1 MERVQ
6 VPVEVKTDKPEWV
19 RMSMGLTRTQAR
31 KENNSMRTR
40 KNGSTAASAA
50 LPANAF
56 TEEYLDLLSQ
66 RDEPVTAAEA
76 DTAGPWH
83 LEAHPQ
89 GWAVL
94 RQGESLEKESAPT
107 AIFQK
112 KDAARL
118 AAAVLPGTGRRL
130 RYKLGKDE
138 ESLGYPLLDD
148 GRVVGHLRFFD
159 EDLVAAVN
167 VVDALASMPRD
178 FAWLI
183 DGAGGLALDHAGKI
197 ALERALDAK

>member
-1 MERVQ
+1 
-6 VPVEVKTDKPEWV
+6 
-19 RMSMGLTRTQAR
+19 
-31 KENNSMRTR
+31 MRTR
-40 KNGSTAASAA
+40 QNGSTTASAV
-50 LPANAF
+50 PANAF
-56 TEEYLDLLSQ
+56 TEEYLKLLSH
-66 RDEPVTAAEA
+66 RDEPLTAAEA

-94 RQGESLEKESAPT
+94 RQGESLEAGSAPT
-107 AIFQK
+107 ALFQK

-118 AAAVLPGTGRRL
+118 LAAVLPGTGRRP
-130 RYKLGKDE
+130 RYRLGKDA

-148 GRVVGHLRFFD
+148 GRVAGHLRFFD
-159 EDLVAAVN
+159 EDLVNALN

-178 FAWLI
+178 LAWLI

-197 ALERALDAK
+197 ALERARAAE

>member
-1 MERVQ
+1 
-6 VPVEVKTDKPEWV
+6 
-19 RMSMGLTRTQAR
+19 
-31 KENNSMRTR
+31 MRTR
-40 KNGSTAASAA
+40 QNGSTTASA

-56 TEEYLDLLSQ
+56 AEEYLNLLSQ

-94 RQGESLEKESAPT
+94 RQGESLEKGSAPA
-107 AIFQK
+107 AIFLK

-118 AAAVLPGTGRRL
+118 TAAVLPGTGRRL
-130 RYKLGKDE
+130 RYRLGKE
-138 ESLGYPLLDD
+138 AELQGYPLLDD

-159 EDLVAAVN
+159 EDLVNALN
-167 VVDALASMPRD
+167 VVDALVSMPRD
-178 FAWLI
+178 LAWLL

-197 ALERALDAK
+197 ALERAQENTPG

>member
-1 MERVQ
+1 
-6 VPVEVKTDKPEWV
+6 
-19 RMSMGLTRTQAR
+19 
-31 KENNSMRTR
+31 MRTR
-40 KNGSTAASAA
+40 KNGSTAASAL

-56 TEEYLDLLSQ
+56 TEEYLKLLSH
-66 RDEPVTAAEA
+66 RDEPETAAEA

-94 RQGESLEKESAPT
+94 RQGESLAKGSEPT
-107 AIFQK
+107 ALFQK

-130 RYKLGKDE
+130 RYRLGKDE
-138 ESLGYPLLDD
+138 EETLGYPLLDD

-167 VVDALASMPRD
+167 VVDALVSMPRD

-197 ALERALDAK
+197 ALERARDDEAP

>member
-1 MERVQ
+1 
-6 VPVEVKTDKPEWV
+6 
-19 RMSMGLTRTQAR
+19 
-31 KENNSMRTR
+31 MRTR
-40 KNGSTAASAA
+40 QNGSTTASAA

-94 RQGESLEKESAPT
+94 RQGESLEKGSAP
-107 AIFQK
+107 AAVFLR

-118 AAAVLPGTGRRL
+118 LAAVLPGTGRRL
-130 RYKLGKDE
+130 RYRLGKE
-138 ESLGYPLLDD
+138 AETPGYPLFDD

-159 EDLVAAVN
+159 EDLVSALN
-167 VVDALASMPRD
+167 VVDALVSMPRD
-178 FAWLI
+178 LAWLL

-197 ALERALDAK
+197 ALERAAGTQTS